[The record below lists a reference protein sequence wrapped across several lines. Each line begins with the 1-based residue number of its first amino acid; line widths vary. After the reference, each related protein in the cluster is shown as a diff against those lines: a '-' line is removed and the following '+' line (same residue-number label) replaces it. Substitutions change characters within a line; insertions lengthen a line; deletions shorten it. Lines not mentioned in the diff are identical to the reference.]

1 MGRGSRACEGQRR
14 RQCRA
19 STTAAIPTKMLSS
32 AKSSLERLATPRNKG
47 YASVA
52 VADEEE
58 LGIIDEQLRSDGW
71 HLDDVDDD
79 EKLDFVLPTS
89 KRKSSW
95 MSSVCCCCSAG
106 TDRRL

>member
-1 MGRGSRACEGQRR
+1 MHR
-14 RQCRA
+14 
-19 STTAAIPTKMLSS
+19 
-32 AKSSLERLATPRNKG
+32 
-47 YASVA
+47 
-52 VADEEE
+52 
-58 LGIIDEQLRSDGW
+58 

-95 MSSVCCCCSAG
+95 ISSVCCCCSAG